1 MNDVEKV
8 KLLLASRLDYLPSPR
23 ISRVYE
29 GAEPGPQ
36 ASSYVPCDTC
46 SATGR
51 VRNRLACLVCAQ
63 ACDDGAPIR
72 KPRHGCSMCSSCDGK
87 GERKRRRGEAQH
99 DAYSNMPLEDAV
111 RARED
116 DKLKHAPRRWEGLRA
131 DERLDMTEDPTWRR
145 KAAYEAQ
152 GSYVELEHKLEWLSL
167 AHYPR
172 YAMLMHWLDSQAQ
185 EGLWWTWSREAEQGV
200 HDTIL
205 MLARR
210 MGKPIRVP
218 NWTRAALRVSKKEA
232 A

>member
-1 MNDVEKV
+1 MNDVDKV
-8 KLLLASRLDYLPSPR
+8 RLLLLSKNDYLPSPR

-46 SATGR
+46 QQVGR
-51 VRNRLACLVCAQ
+51 MKNRQPCQLCLDNRHDRV
-63 ACDDGAPIR
+63 
-72 KPRHGCSMCSSCDGK
+72 HGCSMCPSCDGR

-99 DAYSNMPLEDAV
+99 DTYSNLPLEDAV

-116 DKLKHAPRRWEGLRA
+116 DKLKHAPRTWSGVTYEGVDPL
-131 DERLDMTEDPTWRR
+131 EDPVWRR
-145 KAAYEAQ
+145 KASYEAQ
-152 GSYVELEHKLEWLSL
+152 GSYVELERQLEWLNL
-167 AHYPR
+167 AHQPR
-172 YAMLMHWLDSQAQ
+172 YEMLAHWLDSQAQ
-185 EGLWWTWSREAEQGV
+185 DGLWWSWSQEAEQGV